1 MELFKVSTVWE
12 AQALAWRC
20 ENKIYDIP
28 NALVF
33 FATFDK
39 NESAKK
45 LKRSQT
51 NKIISEEAQESKNS
65 PNKNTIK
72 NFEKVL
78 ITLQENFNKSSKN
91 FLSPPEIKPENR

>member
-1 MELFKVSTVWE
+1 MRSNSEVNEKK
-12 AQALAWRC
+12 
-20 ENKIYDIP
+20 ENKSKK
-28 NALVF
+28 
-33 FATFDK
+33 T
-39 NESAKK
+39 AKK

-78 ITLQENFNKSSKN
+78 ITAQENMNKSSKN
-91 FLSPPEIKPENR
+91 FLNAKEIKSGNR

>member
-1 MELFKVSTVWE
+1 MRSNSEVNEKK
-12 AQALAWRC
+12 
-20 ENKIYDIP
+20 ENNSKK
-28 NALVF
+28 
-33 FATFDK
+33 T
-39 NESAKK
+39 AKK

-78 ITLQENFNKSSKN
+78 ITAQENMNKSSKN
-91 FLSPPEIKPENR
+91 FLNAIEIKSGNR

>member
-1 MELFKVSTVWE
+1 MRSNSEVNEKK
-12 AQALAWRC
+12 
-20 ENKIYDIP
+20 ENKSK
-28 NALVF
+28 
-33 FATFDK
+33 K
-39 NESAKK
+39 NAKK

-78 ITLQENFNKSSKN
+78 ITAQENMNKSSKN
-91 FLSPPEIKPENR
+91 FLNAKEIRSGNK

>member
-1 MELFKVSTVWE
+1 MKK
-12 AQALAWRC
+12 R
-20 ENKIYDIP
+20 KI
-28 NALVF
+28 NQ
-33 FATFDK
+33 K
-39 NESAKK
+39 KSAKK

-78 ITLQENFNKSSKN
+78 ITAQENMNKSSKN
-91 FLSPPEIKPENR
+91 FLNAKEIRSGNK

>member
-1 MELFKVSTVWE
+1 MRSNSEVNEKK
-12 AQALAWRC
+12 
-20 ENKIYDIP
+20 ENKSKK
-28 NALVF
+28 
-33 FATFDK
+33 T
-39 NESAKK
+39 AKK

-78 ITLQENFNKSSKN
+78 ITAQENMNKSSKN
-91 FLSPPEIKPENR
+91 FLNAKEIKSGNK